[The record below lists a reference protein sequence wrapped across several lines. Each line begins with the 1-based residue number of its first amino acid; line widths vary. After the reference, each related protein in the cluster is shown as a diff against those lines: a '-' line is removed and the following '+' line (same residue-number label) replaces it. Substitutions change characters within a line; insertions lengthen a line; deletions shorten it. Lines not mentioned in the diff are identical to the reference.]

1 MLIDRTKALL
11 LVGALA
17 TSACVVK
24 ESADDADG
32 GTAGS
37 GNASNGGSGGST
49 AGTGGSGTAGS
60 AGSST
65 TGGTAGT
72 TGGTGGA
79 SGGAG
84 GATAGAGGTGGAT
97 GGTAGTGGATC
108 DDSMG
113 TAITDCSTEFPAPTT
128 EGVCD
133 IRNDLCNLV
142 AGKLKPGRDQAIA
155 DCMTNLGD
163 VCDYT
168 TGYACY
174 FDALKA
180 SCPDPDVTQPCAD
193 MVTACSATVA
203 VDQTECEQ
211 YTSGMTAASRAVFAS
226 CMATDCDVY
235 LCAEG
240 VLFTATE

>member
-24 ESADDADG
+24 ESADNADG

-37 GNASNGGSGGST
+37 GNGGSGGST
-49 AGTGGSGTAGS
+49 AGASGSGGT

-65 TGGTAGT
+65 T
-72 TGGTGGA
+72 
-79 SGGAG
+79 
-84 GATAGAGGTGGAT
+84 GGTGGAT
-97 GGTAGTGGATC
+97 GGTGGATGGTGGATGGTGGTTGGTGGTGGATC
-108 DDSMG
+108 DDSVG
-113 TAITDCSTEFPAPTT
+113 TALTDCSTQFPAPTT
-128 EGVCD
+128 EGACD
-133 IRNDLCNLV
+133 IRNDLCNLII
-142 AGKLKPGRDQAIA
+142 GKLKPGRDQAVA
-155 DCMTNLGD
+155 DCMTNLTD
-163 VCDYT
+163 ACDYT

-174 FDALKA
+174 YDALKD
-180 SCPDPDVTQPCAD
+180 SCPDPDVTQDCAD
-193 MVTACSATVA
+193 MVTACSATVT

-211 YTSGMTAASRAVFAS
+211 YTSGMTPGARAAYAG

-240 VLFTATE
+240 VLFTAIE